1 MLNCIC
7 EGMKKIKILL
17 LSLLPAVGLCAQNP
31 LLVLEAED
39 AVLTPPV
46 KVKYV
51 NGYSGDAYV
60 GDNDSGSEILFRNV
74 YVDKEGTY
82 EFRTYYTSMF
92 IRSIAVQTGFYAPVV
107 IGMTE
112 TTEDWNRPPVGMML
126 SYIYLDKGN
135 NTIKITPYN
144 GGGPNIDKFEIWETE
159 VKMPKPE
166 KMKAAYAYDL
176 TDNAVITINGKDI
189 SGSAL
194 NDNDEYTAY
203 DLQGS
208 SDYIYI
214 TCTDPCLITG
224 YLFSEG
230 EVTSQNVDSWSLEYS
245 VDGRNYSQLT
255 SGASTRYSAATLFT
269 INRQPHADAGKAAR
283 YYRIDTKGRNVGEIQ
298 LFGIP
303 YYESADH
310 KNFPADITEN
320 VDVFSNVIG
329 SPLGAFTIADERY
342 FNLFDRDMERKYYSD
357 ESPVFN
363 VEVELDKPYRL
374 DYYTLTSCQDYPERD
389 PKSWVVEGFD
399 KDWEAVSEVNGFV
412 SLAGMQL

>member
-1 MLNCIC
+1 
-7 EGMKKIKILL
+7 MKKFKILL
-17 LSLLPAVGLCAQNP
+17 LSLLPAAGLCAQNP

-60 GDNDSGSEILFRNV
+60 GDNDNGSEILFRNV

-126 SYIYLDKGN
+126 SYIYLDKGD

-176 TDNAVITINGKDI
+176 TDNAAITIGGKDI

-194 NDNDEYTAY
+194 NDNDEYTVY
-203 DLQGS
+203 DLQAA
-208 SDYIYI
+208 SDYIYV
-214 TCTDPCLITG
+214 TCTDPCLVTR

-230 EVTSQNVDSWSLEYS
+230 EVTSQNVDSWSL
-245 VDGRNYSQLT
+245 
-255 SGASTRYSAATLFT
+255 
-269 INRQPHADAGKAAR
+269 
-283 YYRIDTKGRNVGEIQ
+283 
-298 LFGIP
+298 
-303 YYESADH
+303 
-310 KNFPADITEN
+310 
-320 VDVFSNVIG
+320 
-329 SPLGAFTIADERY
+329 
-342 FNLFDRDMERKYYSD
+342 
-357 ESPVFN
+357 
-363 VEVELDKPYRL
+363 
-374 DYYTLTSCQDYPERD
+374 
-389 PKSWVVEGFD
+389 
-399 KDWEAVSEVNGFV
+399 
-412 SLAGMQL
+412 